1 MTPMAPTRPTRPASP
16 PLPARRH
23 QRRIPLMADL
33 AAAAAA
39 RSVVRNA
46 IRAWRVPVD
55 ADVAVL
61 LTSELVTN
69 AATHGTPTAGTFV
82 LLTIACD
89 AAGLRV
95 DVHDSS
101 DDLPVVDSLIDE
113 APAEAETGRGLL
125 LVTTLSAE
133 WGFYRTSAGKA
144 VYFALELQRSVSE
157 AVINEPFHPDGGRQI
172 SELDGQDERV
182 RRLGLM

>member
-16 PLPARRH
+16 PFPVSQH
-23 QRRIPLMADL
+23 QCRIPLMADL

-39 RSVVRNA
+39 RSMVEDA
-46 IRAWRVPVD
+46 LHAWRVPVD

-69 AATHGTPTAGTFV
+69 AVTHGAPAAGTFV

-89 AAGLRV
+89 TVCLRV
-95 DVHDSS
+95 DVHDGSG
-101 DDLPVVDSLIDE
+101 DLPVLDAYVANQ

-125 LVTTLSAE
+125 LVTSLSAE
-133 WGFYRTSAGKA
+133 WGFYRTPAGKA
-144 VYFALELQRSVSE
+144 VYFTLELQREVPETDINAGGGRADGRRSRSVS
-157 AVINEPFHPDGGRQI
+157 
-172 SELDGQDERV
+172 
-182 RRLGLM
+182 